1 MTEEKKDAPID
12 EPVNEENEFD
22 ALLKEA
28 EAELDAEKKV
38 AVKGKLKEKVKEI
51 QMAEYTLAKLRER
64 IQKNKE
70 KGLNDLYFDEE
81 VKKNFEDYGETEEW

>member
-1 MTEEKKDAPID
+1 MPDEKTNQNEEQV
-12 EPVNEENEFD
+12 EPQENEFD
-22 ALLKEA
+22 ILLSEA

-51 QMAEYTLAKLRER
+51 QMAEYTLKKLRER

-81 VKKNFEDYGETEEW
+81 VKKNFEDYGEAEER